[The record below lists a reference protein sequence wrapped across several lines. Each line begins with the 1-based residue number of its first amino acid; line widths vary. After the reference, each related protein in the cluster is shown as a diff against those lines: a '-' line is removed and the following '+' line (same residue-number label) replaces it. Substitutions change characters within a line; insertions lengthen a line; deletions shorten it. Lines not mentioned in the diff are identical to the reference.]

1 MLTCN
6 SSKSRNTNFGIK
18 IANIK
23 HKNFE
28 KELDK
33 DAITEGY
40 FTAKAAIK
48 IASDLDNLL
57 SKGKLKGPLHG
68 IPIILKDNIDTGDK
82 MNTTAGSRALINS
95 KAIEDA
101 FIV

>member
-28 KELDK
+28 RELNK
-33 DAITEGY
+33 NAITEGY
-40 FTAKAAIK
+40 YTVKAAKK
-48 IASDLDNLL
+48 IASENN
-57 SKGKLKGPLHG
+57 
-68 IPIILKDNIDTGDK
+68 IEMPILQSVFNILYNGFD
-82 MNTTAGSRALINS
+82 
-95 KAIEDA
+95 IEDE
-101 FIV
+101 INKLMSRPLTIENI